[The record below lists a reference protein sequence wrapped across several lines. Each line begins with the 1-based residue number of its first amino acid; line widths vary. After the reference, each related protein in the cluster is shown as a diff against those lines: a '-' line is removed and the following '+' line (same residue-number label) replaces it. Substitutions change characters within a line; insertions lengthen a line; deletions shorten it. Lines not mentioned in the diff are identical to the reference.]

1 MTTETADLKVS
12 MEKPGAW
19 ARRLTITVPA
29 ARIELEK
36 KTAAQRIAKQARL
49 PGFRKGKVPVQ
60 VMEKRFGAAIE
71 QEAVEK
77 AIGAAY
83 REALTQQGL
92 QPITQGNI
100 DNIDYEAGR
109 DLTFNVE
116 LEVRPEIELERIG
129 GFQLLRELAPVAD
142 AQVTEVVDRLRQEH
156 AAWRAKAEHAPTA
169 GDRVKV
175 QITPLD
181 DATGATP
188 AQAREYQIVIGEG
201 QAIPAIEDVLR
212 TLRAGEEG
220 EFTVEIPDPND
231 AAAGTRPHHMHV
243 RMIEV
248 EEPLLP
254 ELDDEF
260 ARSLGDFESLDQL
273 RERIRADLGR
283 EAERESERRLRAE
296 LLTQVIAANPFD
308 VPDAMVS
315 QYLEAMLPARPGNA
329 EDPRMADLRREA
341 RPAAEEALK
350 RILVIE
356 RVAEL
361 EGLHAQPGELE
372 ARVEEI
378 ADRLGRPAPEVTAQ
392 LRKNG
397 RLDELEREIT
407 EEKVFGY
414 LKSLSTIS

>member
-1 MTTETADLKVS
+1 
-12 MEKPGAW
+12 
-19 ARRLTITVPA
+19 
-29 ARIELEK
+29 
-36 KTAAQRIAKQARL
+36 
-49 PGFRKGKVPVQ
+49 
-60 VMEKRFGAAIE
+60 
-71 QEAVEK
+71 
-77 AIGAAY
+77 
-83 REALTQQGL
+83 
-92 QPITQGNI
+92 
-100 DNIDYEAGR
+100 
-109 DLTFNVE
+109 
-116 LEVRPEIELERIG
+116 
-129 GFQLLRELAPVAD
+129 
-142 AQVTEVVDRLRQEH
+142 
-156 AAWRAKAEHAPTA
+156 
-169 GDRVKV
+169 
-175 QITPLD
+175 
-181 DATGATP
+181 
-188 AQAREYQIVIGEG
+188 
-201 QAIPAIEDVLR
+201 
-212 TLRAGEEG
+212 
-220 EFTVEIPDPND
+220 
-231 AAAGTRPHHMHV
+231 
-243 RMIEV
+243 MIEV

-378 ADRLGRPAPEVTAQ
+378 AERLGRPAPEVTAQ